1 MVLQR
6 ILIKNRYICVPGLL
20 PDAPELRI
28 DGFVKDNRYI
38 CVPGLLP
45 DAPELRIEG
54 FVKDHS
60 VTLPMMSSRS
70 DAMRE
75 VTSE

>member
-28 DGFVKDNRYI
+28 DDFAKKFIENRYI

-45 DAPELRIEG
+45 DAPELRIED
-54 FVKDHS
+54 FVKDFN
-60 VTLPMMSSRS
+60 
-70 DAMRE
+70 
-75 VTSE
+75 